1 MAAPVGNQNAKKAKR
16 WRDAVA
22 RALAR
27 ATGQSVD
34 AGLDKAADIFV
45 AACFG
50 GDLSAIRELGD
61 RFDGK
66 PAQAIVGDDEHDAI
80 GVKEILIRSVT
91 ASDRPPPE
99 GG

>member
-1 MAAPVGNQNAKKAKR
+1 MAAPLGNQNAKNAKR
-16 WRDAVA
+16 WREAVS

-50 GDLSAIRELGD
+50 GDLAAIRELGD

-80 GVKEILIRSVT
+80 SLKEILIRSVA
-91 ASDRPPPE
+91 ASDRPTTE

>member
-1 MAAPVGNQNAKKAKR
+1 MAAPLGNQNAKKAKR
-16 WRDAVA
+16 WREAVS

-50 GDLSAIRELGD
+50 GDLAAIKELGD

-66 PAQAIVGDDEHDAI
+66 PAQALIGGDEDDPAINVVGKIER
-80 GVKEILIRSVT
+80 VIRR
-91 ASDRPPPE
+91 ANPE
-99 GG
+99 PGNG

>member
-1 MAAPVGNQNAKKAKR
+1 MAAPYGNQNLKKAKR
-16 WRDAVA
+16 WREAVS

-34 AGLDKAADIFV
+34 AGLDRAADIFV

-50 GDLSAIRELGD
+50 GDLSAIKELGD

-66 PAQAIVGDDEHDAI
+66 PAQAIVGDDDHPPLTVK
-80 GVKEILIRSVT
+80 GVVELV
-91 ASDRPPPE
+91 RPS
-99 GG
+99 

>member
-1 MAAPVGNQNAKKAKR
+1 MGAPVGNQNAKNAKR
-16 WRDAVA
+16 WREAVS

-34 AGLDKAADIFV
+34 AGLDRAADIFV

-50 GDLSAIRELGD
+50 GDLAAIKELGD

-66 PAQAIVGDDEHDAI
+66 PAQALVGDDDAPPLTLR
-80 GVKEILIRSVT
+80 GVIDLV
-91 ASDRPPPE
+91 RPSE
-99 GG
+99 

>member
-1 MAAPVGNQNAKKAKR
+1 MGAPVGNQNAKNAKR
-16 WRDAVA
+16 WREAVA

-50 GDLSAIRELGD
+50 GDLSAIKELGD

-80 GVKEILIRSVT
+80 SVKEILIRAIGT
-91 ASDRPPPE
+91 HDRPTPE